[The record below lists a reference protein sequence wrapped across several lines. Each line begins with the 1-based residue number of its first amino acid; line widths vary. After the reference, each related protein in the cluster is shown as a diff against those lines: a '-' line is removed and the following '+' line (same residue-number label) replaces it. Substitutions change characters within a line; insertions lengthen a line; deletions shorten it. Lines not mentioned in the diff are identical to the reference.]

1 MHRAQSAL
9 QKFYWRH
16 DKKFQTIKADIM
28 LNQTRS
34 FQIAGR
40 SIGPNDPPYC
50 IAEVGINH
58 NGDLSLAKQMI
69 EVAKESGADAV
80 KFQTFK
86 AEEFCGDPNQTFTY
100 QSQGKHVTESMLT
113 MFQRYEFPPETW
125 QVIKAHCDAVGITFF
140 STPQNNSDLDLLME
154 VGVPAVKVGSD
165 DFTNLPLL
173 RDYVKTGL
181 PIILSCGMSDLAE
194 VHQALDA
201 VGWFGGYPVALLL
214 CTSQYPTPPQDANIA
229 KLTTLQQ
236 AFPGLLVGFS
246 DHTQGPLAAA
256 LSVARG
262 ARIFE
267 KHFTLGHDLPG
278 PDHWFSEEPEGLAE
292 WIATIRS
299 VDVLLGSPFVR
310 PTSAEQ
316 NMRTLA
322 RRSVV
327 ALRDIFCGERLDSIN
342 IGLRRPG
349 GGLAPDLIDK
359 VIGLTTTRN
368 IKKGEKLEFGD
379 MRT

>member
-1 MHRAQSAL
+1 
-9 QKFYWRH
+9 
-16 DKKFQTIKADIM
+16 M
-28 LNQTRS
+28 LNQTRP

-58 NGDLSLAKQMI
+58 NGDLALAKCMI
-69 EVAKESGADAV
+69 EAAKAAGADAV

-100 QSQGKHVTESMLT
+100 QSQGKPVTESMLT
-113 MFQRYEFPPETW
+113 MFQRYEFPPEAW
-125 QVIKAHCDAVGITFF
+125 QEIKAYCDKAGITFF

-299 VDVLLGSPFVR
+299 ADVLLGSPFVR
-310 PTSAEQ
+310 PTKAELANKREFQ
-316 NMRTLA
+316 RVIVAATAIKAGEQLTETNLTMR
-322 RRSVV
+322 RVV
-327 ALRDIFCGERLDSIN
+327 
-342 IGLRRPG
+342 
-349 GGLAPDLIDK
+349 GGLGFPPSMYWRLL
-359 VIGLTTTRN
+359 G
-368 IKKGEKLEFGD
+368 
-379 MRT
+379 RTAWRDFAKFSAIEL